1 MQNDGKGFL
10 LNDGK
15 FILLN
20 VEGPEHILPGQ
31 SGGRVRKRVGRQL
44 VQGDLGP
51 RPEFATSGESLS
63 KIVLHISG
71 LSKSKLHI
79 ISRGESSGVTVPY
92 LTGYSNGTILIKA
105 KHESKSQL
113 LYKMECESW
122 GVTHSSIVMERANTN
137 QIKIAKIHHYMDVL
151 KEIDK
156 MDTDVSTPVK
166 PEITM
171 SQSFTFVETHQEWLN
186 EASQSKLTKIWFELS
201 IKQRGDVLRELG
213 IPASEIPNLTALV
226 FSDLPL
232 EVQTTLT
239 TIKDSDLL
247 GFLKLAVPLALL
259 GLVANILKNPID
271 TPIADI
277 REQPVDD
284 DDIDDITTV
293 QIGIP
298 RFRQASSFVGE
309 VQYSPT
315 IQSMTAELSNITY
328 IWCNVPQ
335 RIFDGWKGASS
346 KGAFFNRAVKGQF
359 DC

>member
-1 MQNDGKGFL
+1 VTHTVLLQNDGKGFL

-20 VEGPEHILPGQ
+20 AEGPEHAGQ
-31 SGGRVRKRVGRQL
+31 SGGRVRKKVGRQL

-79 ISRGESSGVTVPY
+79 ISRGESSGGIVPY

-122 GVTHSSIVMERANTN
+122 GITHPSIVMERANTN
-137 QIKIAKIHHYMDVL
+137 QIKIAKVHHYMDVL

-156 MDTDVSTPVK
+156 MDTVTAK

-213 IPASEIPNLTALV
+213 IPASEIPNLTALG

-247 GFLKLAVPLALL
+247 GFLKLAIPLALL

-271 TPIADI
+271 TPIGDI

-284 DDIDDITTV
+284 DIDEVPTV

-315 IQSMTAELSNITY
+315 IQSMTAELSNTTY